1 MILITGDLH
10 GEHDIQKF
18 SVSCFPLQKQ
28 LSRKDYVII
37 CGDFGLV
44 WRDSSEERQW
54 LKWLEDKPWTTLW
67 IDGNHENFARLK
79 AFPTERWHG
88 GLIQKITPHI
98 FHLCRGQIFQL
109 EEYRIFA
116 MGGAESHDKKY
127 RKSGVSWWEEE
138 LPTETEIQDAR
149 IALEQANWNVD
160 IVLTHSLSTKIQHEM
175 FEGLSYTDNRLT
187 DFFQELDEKL
197 DFRFWFSGHYH
208 LSQRYDARHIL
219 LYDAIVQL
227 TKSGF
232 LKQFPSYVQLD

>member
-116 MGGAESHDKKY
+116 MGGAESHDKNIGSQGY
-127 RKSGVSWWEEE
+127 HGGRKNFLQKRKFKMPQLHWSKRTGTWILYS
-138 LPTETEIQDAR
+138 PTAFPQKF
-149 IALEQANWNVD
+149 
-160 IVLTHSLSTKIQHEM
+160 ST
-175 FEGLSYTDNRLT
+175 RC
-187 DFFQELDEKL
+187 
-197 DFRFWFSGHYH
+197 
-208 LSQRYDARHIL
+208 
-219 LYDAIVQL
+219 
-227 TKSGF
+227 
-232 LKQFPSYVQLD
+232 LKG

>member
-1 MILITGDLH
+1 M
-10 GEHDIQKF
+10 
-18 SVSCFPLQKQ
+18 
-28 LSRKDYVII
+28 
-37 CGDFGLV
+37 
-44 WRDSSEERQW
+44 
-54 LKWLEDKPWTTLW
+54 
-67 IDGNHENFARLK
+67 
-79 AFPTERWHG
+79 
-88 GLIQKITPHI
+88 
-98 FHLCRGQIFQL
+98 
-109 EEYRIFA
+109 
-116 MGGAESHDKKY
+116 
-127 RKSGVSWWEEE
+127 
-138 LPTETEIQDAR
+138 
-149 IALEQANWNVD
+149 D

>member
-1 MILITGDLH
+1 M
-10 GEHDIQKF
+10 
-18 SVSCFPLQKQ
+18 
-28 LSRKDYVII
+28 II

-160 IVLTHSLSTKIQHEM
+160 IVLTHSLSTRIQHEM

-197 DFRFWFSGHYH
+197 DFRLWFSGHYH

-227 TKSGF
+227 TESGF
-232 LKQFPSYVQLD
+232 LKQFPSYVQLG